1 MILSEFL
8 ALLSC
13 GLIDGPRWSS
23 WVMMSCHSWWWL
35 GIDLKGLVEA
45 TISESTIS
53 SMSIAMTISMTVG
66 WGISSLVVV
75 FVMMWAILMDAEIV
89 VMVSLVGVDLGN
101 SPMATVWSPSCSY
114 KSIPNAIVG
123 VPRIAN
129 GNQGSQNDLI
139 SEHTAFL

>member
-1 MILSEFL
+1 
-8 ALLSC
+8 
-13 GLIDGPRWSS
+13 
-23 WVMMSCHSWWWL
+23 
-35 GIDLKGLVEA
+35 LKGLVEA

-129 GNQGSQNDLI
+129 GNQGSQNDQF
-139 SEHTAFL
+139 EHFDDELGDFVQELTLTRYRD